1 MKPTMPHVPFNN
13 PYHRSQGNFFQSQQA
28 AAYARAAMPMYS
40 TTVTNAPIAMMNYF
54 NTAANQQAM
63 NMEQDSFVNQNQ
75 QMQLQPP
82 KKQLSIDLVSD
93 FIFLALHNLIK
104 TFFQDISQ
112 IKLSSLSS
120 EEIINL
126 LGQVGELKGAIEKL
140 GPILRENA
148 ITGRVLLFC
157 DLNELKP
164 VLQLN
169 FGHWEIF
176 KLLVLHLRDV
186 ETSAKNIPIVKTDN
200 RDINDGASSS
210 QQPSLNRMKQKSVIE
225 KQVCPKI

>member
-1 MKPTMPHVPFNN
+1 M
-13 PYHRSQGNFFQSQQA
+13 
-28 AAYARAAMPMYS
+28 
-40 TTVTNAPIAMMNYF
+40 
-54 NTAANQQAM
+54 
-63 NMEQDSFVNQNQ
+63 
-75 QMQLQPP
+75 
-82 KKQLSIDLVSD
+82 
-93 FIFLALHNLIK
+93 
-104 TFFQDISQ
+104 FFQDISQ

-126 LGQVGELKGAIEKL
+126 LGQVEELKGAIEKL

-176 KLLVLHLRDV
+176 KLLVLNLRDI
-186 ETSAKNIPIVKTDN
+186 ETTAKNIPIVKTDN
-200 RDINDGASSS
+200 RDINDGASGS
-210 QQPSLNRMKQKSVIE
+210 QQPSLNRIKQKSVIE
-225 KQVCPKI
+225 KQVC